1 MHLFLPLRAIMTSS
15 IRKKRKYGW
24 WSTTAL
30 YRDETC
36 LLTSRRRR
44 FPASGIAFLLTVMII
59 KWRRR
64 QRPRRGGPRRG
75 ADPVGADELCRAI
88 AELLNGSRAYVVMES
103 YAHYHRRAKTTVA
116 AHVPVAQVN
125 TQTSCS
131 AQGRRESWPSSM
143 FQPTDISS
151 KAHMIDRS

>member
-15 IRKKRKYGW
+15 IRKNGSMGDNPRL
-24 WSTTAL
+24 L
-30 YRDETC
+30 YTETRLVC
-36 LLTSRRRR
+36 WRVDDAVSRPVASRFCWLLWLLNGGGG
-44 FPASGIAFLLTVMII
+44 SGQDAAA
-59 KWRRR
+59 
-64 QRPRRGGPRRG
+64 RRG

-103 YAHYHRRAKTTVA
+103 YAHYHRRAKTTAA
-116 AHVPVAQVN
+116 AHVPVDQVN
-125 TQTSCS
+125 TQASCS

-151 KAHMIDRS
+151 KANMIDRS